1 MQWKGYGQRCY
12 TMQRLW
18 SLVLHNAKVI
28 VIGVTK
34 HKGYGHW
41 YYKMERLW
49 SLVLQNTRVM
59 VTGVTK

>member
-1 MQWKGYGQRCY
+1 
-12 TMQRLW
+12 MQRLW

-41 YYKMERLW
+41 CYKMERLW